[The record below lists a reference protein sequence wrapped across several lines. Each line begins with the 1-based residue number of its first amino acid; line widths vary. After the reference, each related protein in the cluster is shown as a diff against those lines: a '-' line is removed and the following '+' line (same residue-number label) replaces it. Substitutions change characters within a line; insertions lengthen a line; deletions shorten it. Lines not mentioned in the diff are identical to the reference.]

1 MNIDIAVLELT
12 CSRFCHD
19 LISPIGA
26 VNNGLELLEDE
37 QDPALVA
44 EARGLAERS
53 ARRASS
59 LLQTYRCAF
68 GNAGNQAGFGLGE
81 SLKLAREFLE
91 GGRVALGPLPAVVPS
106 DLTPGFPKLLLLGI
120 MLLSE
125 TLPRGGTLTLT
136 LSGDGA
142 GAGFRLVAEGQQA
155 QVAEDWP
162 GSLGG
167 RQPAQLDARNVL
179 PFFAGLVARRIGMS
193 LAISSGG
200 NGRAELSAA
209 PGNA

>member
-1 MNIDIAVLELT
+1 MNIDIAVLELV

-53 ARRASS
+53 AKRASS

-81 SLKLAREFLE
+81 SLKLAREFLD

-106 DLTPGFPKLLLLGI
+106 DLTPGFPKLLLLGV
-120 MLLSE
+120 MLMSE
-125 TLPRGGTLTLT
+125 TLPRGGTLSLAV
-136 LSGDGA
+136 SGEGA
-142 GAGFRLVAEGQQA
+142 DAGFRLVAEGQPA
-155 QVAEDWP
+155 TASEDWQS
-162 GSLGG
+162 SLAGK
-167 RQPAQLDARNVL
+167 QPAQLDARNVL
-179 PFFAGLVARRIGMS
+179 PFFVGLVAKRLGMV
-193 LAISSGG
+193 LTLTAGG
-200 NGRAELSAA
+200 NGRVELSAA
-209 PGNA
+209 PGNS

>member
-1 MNIDIAVLELT
+1 MNIDIAVLELV

-53 ARRASS
+53 AKRASH
-59 LLQTYRCAF
+59 LLQTYRSAF

-81 SLKLAREFLE
+81 SLKLAREFLD

-106 DLTPGFPKLLLLGI
+106 DLIPGFPKLLLLGI
-120 MLLSE
+120 MLMSE
-125 TLPRGGTLTLT
+125 TLPRGGTLSFTV
-136 LSGDGA
+136 SGEGA
-142 GAGFRLVAEGQQA
+142 GAGFRLVAEGQPA
-155 QVAEDWP
+155 TANEDWQS
-162 GSLGG
+162 SLSGK
-167 RQPAQLDARNVL
+167 QPDPLDARNVL
-179 PFFAGLVARRIGMS
+179 PFFIGLVARRLGMA
-193 LAISSGG
+193 LTLTGGG
-200 NGRAELSAA
+200 NGRVELSAA
-209 PGNA
+209 PGGN

>member
-53 ARRASS
+53 ARRASV

-68 GNAGNQAGFGLGE
+68 GNAGNQAGFGLGDA
-81 SLKLAREFLE
+81 LKLGRDFLE
-91 GGRVALGPLPAVVPS
+91 GGRVALAGVPAVVPD
-106 DLTPGFPKLLLLGI
+106 DLPAGFPKLLLLGI
-120 MLLSE
+120 MVMSE
-125 TLPRGGTLTLT
+125 TLPRGGTL
-136 LSGDGA
+136 SVEVNGA
-142 GAGFRLVAEGQQA
+142 GVSAGFRLLVEGA
-155 QVAEDWP
+155 QVTMGEECNAILAATP
-162 GSLGG
+162 
-167 RQPAQLDARNVL
+167 PANLDARNVL
-179 PFFAGLVARRIGMS
+179 PYFAGLTARRLGMEVRLGPAGAGRLEM
-193 LAISSGG
+193 LAVAI
-200 NGRAELSAA
+200 N
-209 PGNA
+209 P

>member
-53 ARRASS
+53 AKRAST

-81 SLKLAREFLE
+81 SLKLARDFLE
-91 GGRVALGPLPAVVPS
+91 GGRVSLGPLPAVVPS

-120 MLLSE
+120 MLISE
-125 TLPRGGTLTLT
+125 TLPRGGTLTVGI
-136 LSGDGA
+136 SGDGP
-142 GAGFRLVAEGQQA
+142 GAGFRLVADGQQA
-155 QVAEDWP
+155 TIPEDWP
-162 GSLGG
+162 SSLSGA
-167 RQPAQLDARNVL
+167 QPAQLDARNVL
-179 PFFAGLVARRIGMS
+179 PYFTGLVAQRLGMTLS
-193 LAISSGG
+193 LAGG
-200 NGRAELSAA
+200 SNGRAELSAGPA
-209 PGNA
+209 ND

>member
-37 QDPALVA
+37 QDPTLVA

-53 ARRASS
+53 AKRASA

-81 SLKLAREFLE
+81 ALKLAREFLE
-91 GGRVALGPLPAVVPS
+91 GGRVSLAGIPAVVPS
-106 DLTPGFPKLLLLGI
+106 DLPAGFSKLLLLGV
-120 MLLSE
+120 MLISE
-125 TLPRGGTLTLT
+125 ALPRGGTITVVV
-136 LSGDGA
+136 SGEGA
-142 GAGFRLVAEGQQA
+142 GAGFRLLAEGPQA
-155 QVAEDWP
+155 VMGEEYNAH
-162 GSLGG
+162 LAAKL
-167 RQPAQLDARNVL
+167 PANLDARNVL
-179 PFFAGLVARRIGMS
+179 PYFTGLTAQRIGMA
-193 LAISSGG
+193 LTLGPAQGG
-200 NGRAELSAA
+200 RIELMATA
-209 PGNA
+209 KAH